1 MITFKKLH
9 SSFEKKE
16 TDLVELENYIE
27 FDRYLLIRSLDS
39 GHLKKI
45 LNDENSKLKGEGL
58 YEAVYNDRSITIKF
72 LRDFIKREY
81 PTVKA
86 QRMEEEKYLPSILSE
101 FSNVRCGVRNDD
113 LSDLVKGLVRDKSI
127 VDKNKLDEKVSYIVR
142 NTITDYIYWQ
152 YFNQATTDLL
162 EHIFNDHPKVIPTLR
177 KIKYADFFIEIG
189 GRIIPFDLKI
199 THLSEN
205 YYDLLDKG
213 LVLQDNSADSFAIG
227 SNDSEIEKIKSFY
240 KDIKKEHKLPNF
252 KDIDAS
258 KLGVIKKLEE
268 LENKDPAVKEFL
280 EQTYKHRT
288 ELVESTKQDLD
299 KAIWWNFKYQG
310 ERLFKNNNRFY
321 VFLAYKNSFEDPRGL
336 KNNFDAIKTEVY
348 KVLNNLTASNLSTI
362 KYHYDK
368 STSSTGDYVVR
379 ALATIV
385 TQ

>member
-1 MITFKKLH
+1 MITFKELH
-9 SSFEKKE
+9 SNFEKKE

-45 LNDENSKLKGEGL
+45 LNDEKSKLKGEGL

-252 KDIDAS
+252 KDIDDS

-299 KAIWWNFKYQG
+299 RAIWWNFKYQG